1 MRLPAITVSAL
12 SLAIAAC
19 SGSGGGNA
27 SNASAGNAAAAG
39 NTTATYDPNSEAG
52 RAYRAVLECGAT
64 MQAASSIIG
73 GVSMSKTGAERDAYL
88 ADEQTRRRHATALKA
103 RAVQLGAGLGLSE
116 AAVEQQFTAHEGTFV
131 QTSASGSMDQ
141 FGATVAAQANACA
154 ANYPDIVR

>member
-1 MRLPAITVSAL
+1 MRSLPLGVSAIVFAL
-12 SLAIAAC
+12 AAC
-19 SGSGGGNA
+19 SGSGGNNG
-27 SNASAGNAAAAG
+27 SNTAG
-39 NTTATYDPNSEAG
+39 NTGNTAAFDPNSEAG

-88 ADEQTRRRHATALKA
+88 ADEQTRRGHARALKA
-103 RAVQLGAGLGLSE
+103 RAVQLGAALGLSE
-116 AAVEQQFTAHEGTFV
+116 ATVEQQFSAHEGTFV